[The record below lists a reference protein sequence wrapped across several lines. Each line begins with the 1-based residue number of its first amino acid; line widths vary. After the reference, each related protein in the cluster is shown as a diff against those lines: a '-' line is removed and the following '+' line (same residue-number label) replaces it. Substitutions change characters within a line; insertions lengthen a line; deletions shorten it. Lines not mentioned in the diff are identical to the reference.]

1 MICTV
6 YRKEEGSFDGHPRYV
21 ERNKNDGSEFAGRK
35 GAEIKYCEEIGSWVF
50 MHEDI
55 LPGDNE
61 CSWLWKSHVTEE
73 YDILSTTDG
82 AWEAWI
88 GIEGEVKPL
97 AQVSITCNDCSEQSD
112 CNHHGECRGERCEC
126 QSEYFGAH
134 CEFQYG
140 CQYLASEK
148 GNSFGKNRLQF
159 VLLLLSNEL
168 PAYLPTYLIS
178 INAFFNEQTRQEEFN
193 GSKSILST
201 TLANMFTIVQ

>member
-1 MICTV
+1 M
-6 YRKEEGSFDGHPRYV
+6 
-21 ERNKNDGSEFAGRK
+21 
-35 GAEIKYCEEIGSWVF
+35 
-50 MHEDI
+50 
-55 LPGDNE
+55 
-61 CSWLWKSHVTEE
+61 TEE

-148 GNSFGKNRLQF
+148 GNSFGKNRSQF

-168 PAYLPTYLIS
+168 PAYLPTYLLDL
-178 INAFFNEQTRQEEFN
+178 N
-193 GSKSILST
+193 
-201 TLANMFTIVQ
+201 